1 VLQMSASAIDD
12 GSRVSSLEAGADGY
26 VTSPLE
32 PAVLVA
38 TVRSLLRIRTAEKAL
53 NEASLQWQATFD
65 AISDGVALLDECGRI
80 KRSNAA
86 MAALLG
92 ERKIDTLE
100 MDAAFPAERGEPAIA
115 SLLESRQRSRM
126 ERTLGDRC
134 FRISIDPMTDAAGK
148 LLGGVAI
155 VTDITERKRLDEQ
168 LRHAQKLESIGLLA
182 GGVAHDFNNI
192 LMGVLG
198 NASLA
203 LESLDEPKKTGELL
217 RDVVHAGERAAEL
230 TRQLLAYA
238 GKGRFIVGPVDLSR
252 LIHDLVPLIQPSIPR
267 NVRLAL
273 ELEPDLPAVQADKTQ
288 LEQLVMNLIINAGEA
303 MEEGRGTL
311 SVSTSH
317 RHVSLEDLGGYLT
330 EHQQPGE
337 YVVMEVSDTGS
348 GMDEET
354 VKRIFDPFF
363 STKFL
368 GRGLGLSAALG
379 IVRGHKGGVKVT
391 TAPGCGT
398 TFEVLFPAIAMPVAV
413 EPPRD
418 EPNLVEGRG
427 TILAVDDEE
436 IVRSFLQHALVRA
449 GYEVLMAEDGE
460 QALEM
465 FAEHAGIISLVM
477 LDLVMPV
484 MSGEEVLPQLLA
496 QKPGLKVVVTSGQDE
511 EECMRKLRE
520 PRVAGFLRKPYTIAA
535 LTSKVQSVM
544 GEMLVAGAGSASER
558 GN

>member
-1 VLQMSASAIDD
+1 MNPRVLIVDDYDAGRYASGRVLRLAGFDIVEASTGIEALERVVSDRPDLVLLDVRLPDINGVEVCRRIKSSPNLSSTLVLQMSASAIDD

-80 KRSNAA
+80 KRSNIA
-86 MAALLG
+86 MVALLG
-92 ERKIDTLE
+92 EREIDTLE
-100 MDAAFPAERGEPAIA
+100 MDAAFPADRGEPAIA
-115 SLLESRQRSRM
+115 SLLESRQRTSI
-126 ERTLGDRC
+126 ERRLDERC
-134 FRISIDPMTDAAGK
+134 FRINIDPMTDPAGK

-155 VTDITERKRLDEQ
+155 VTDITERKRMDEQ

-203 LESLDEPKKTGELL
+203 LESLHEPEKTGELL
-217 RDVVHAGERAAEL
+217 RDVVRAGERAAEL

-238 GKGRFIVGPVDLSR
+238 GKGRFIVGPVDLSQ

-273 ELEPDLPAVQADKTQ
+273 DLEPDLPAVQADKTQ

-303 MEEGRGTL
+303 MDEGRGTL
-311 SVSTSH
+311 SVSTSQ
-317 RHVSLEDLGGYLT
+317 RHVDLEELGGYLT
-330 EHQQPGE
+330 DHQQAGD
-337 YVVMEVSDTGS
+337 YVVMEVCDTGS

-398 TFEVLFPAIAMPVAV
+398 TFEVLFPAIPRPVVV
-413 EPPRD
+413 EPAA
-418 EPNLVEGRG
+418 GGTHTWWRG
-427 TILAVDDEE
+427 GAPFWRWTTR
-436 IVRSFLQHALVRA
+436 RSCALSSSTRWCA
-449 GYEVLMAEDGE
+449 PA
-460 QALEM
+460 
-465 FAEHAGIISLVM
+465 
-477 LDLVMPV
+477 
-484 MSGEEVLPQLLA
+484 
-496 QKPGLKVVVTSGQDE
+496 TR
-511 EECMRKLRE
+511 C
-520 PRVAGFLRKPYTIAA
+520 
-535 LTSKVQSVM
+535 
-544 GEMLVAGAGSASER
+544 
-558 GN
+558 